1 MIAALAALIER
12 GGYAGIILLTFLETI
27 FPPLPS
33 EVFMPMAGFV
43 AARGTLTLPGVIA
56 AGTIGTLA
64 GAWFWYA
71 LGRAIGIDRM
81 RQLTARHGRWLT
93 MRPADLDRAM
103 AWFDRHGGPVMLF
116 GRMVPG
122 VRGVISVPAGVAHM
136 PLRRFLLLSG
146 LGNLIWTALLMSAGY
161 WLGADYGRVAGW
173 LAPLSN
179 LVIVLLVGGYLWRV
193 VTFRGA

>member
-1 MIAALAALIER
+1 MIEALGALIER

-43 AARGTLTLPGVIA
+43 AARGTLTLPGVII
-56 AGTIGTLA
+56 AGTLGTLA

-81 RQLTARHGRWLT
+81 RQWTARHGRWLT
-93 MRPADLDRAM
+93 MRPADLDRGM
-103 AWFDRHGGPVMLF
+103 AWFDRHGGAVMFF

-122 VRGVISVPAGVAHM
+122 VRGVISIPAGVAHM

-146 LGNLIWTALLMSAGY
+146 LGNLVWTTLLMGTGY

-173 LAPLSN
+173 LGPVSN
-179 LVIVLLVGGYLWRV
+179 LVIMALVGGYVWRV
-193 VTFRGA
+193 VTFRGE

>member
-1 MIAALAALIER
+1 VIAALAQLIER

-43 AARGTLTLPGVIA
+43 AAQGELTLAGVIA
-56 AGTIGTLA
+56 AGTVGTLA

-103 AWFDRHGGPVMLF
+103 AWFERHGGPVMLF

-122 VRGVISVPAGVAHM
+122 VRGVISIPAGVAHM
-136 PLRRFLLLSG
+136 PLRQFLLLSG
-146 LGNLIWTALLMSAGY
+146 LGNLIWTTLLMSAGY
-161 WLGADYGRVAGW
+161 WLGGDYGRVAGW

-179 LVIVLLVGGYLWRV
+179 LVIALLIGGYLWRV
-193 VTFRGA
+193 VTFRGS

>member
-56 AGTIGTLA
+56 AGTLGTLA

-122 VRGVISVPAGVAHM
+122 VRAVISIPAGVAHM

-179 LVIVLLVGGYLWRV
+179 LVIVLLVGGYVWRV
-193 VTFRGA
+193 VTFRGS

>member
-1 MIAALAALIER
+1 MIAALAQLIGR
-12 GGYAGIILLTFLETI
+12 GGYAGIVLLTFLETI

-43 AARGTLTLPGVIA
+43 AAGGPLTLPGVIA
-56 AGTIGTLA
+56 AGTLGTLA

-71 LGRAIGIDRM
+71 LGRAIGLQRM
-81 RQLTARHGRWLT
+81 RELAGRHGRWLT
-93 MRPADLDRAM
+93 LHPADIDRGI

-122 VRGVISVPAGVAHM
+122 VRGVISIPAGIAHM
-136 PLRRFLLLSG
+136 PMSRFLLLSG
-146 LGNLIWTALLMSAGY
+146 LGNLIWTTLLMSAGY

-179 LVIVLLVGGYLWRV
+179 LVIAALVATYLWRV
-193 VTFRGA
+193 ATFKPR

>member
-12 GGYAGIILLTFLETI
+12 GGYVGIILLTFLETI

-43 AARGTLTLPGVIA
+43 AARGSLTLPGVIA
-56 AGTIGTLA
+56 AGTLGTLA

-81 RQLTARHGRWLT
+81 RQLTVRHGRWLT

-103 AWFDRHGGPVMLF
+103 AWFDRYGGPVMLF

-122 VRGVISVPAGVAHM
+122 VRGVISIPAGVVHM

-179 LVIVLLVGGYLWRV
+179 LVVVLLVGGYLWRV
-193 VTFRGA
+193 VTFRGS

>member
-1 MIAALAALIER
+1 MIAALAQLIER

-43 AARGTLTLPGVIA
+43 AARGPLTLPGVIA
-56 AGTIGTLA
+56 AGTLGTLA

-71 LGRAIGIDRM
+71 LGRAIGAPRM
-81 RQLTARHGRWLT
+81 RQLAARHGRWLT
-93 MRPADLDRAM
+93 LRPSDIDRGI
-103 AWFDRHGGPVMLF
+103 AWFDRHGSAAMVF

-122 VRGVISVPAGVAHM
+122 VRGVISIPAGIAHM
-136 PLRRFLLLSG
+136 PMRRFLLLSG
-146 LGNLIWTALLMSAGY
+146 LGNLVWTSLLMGAGY

-179 LVIVLLVGGYLWRV
+179 LVIALLIVTYLWRV
-193 VTFRGA
+193 ATFKPR

>member
-43 AARGTLTLPGVIA
+43 AARGSLTLPGVIA
-56 AGTIGTLA
+56 AGTLGTLA

-81 RQLTARHGRWLT
+81 RQLTVRHGRWLT

-122 VRGVISVPAGVAHM
+122 VRGVISIPAGVAHM

-146 LGNLIWTALLMSAGY
+146 LGNLVWTTLLMSAGY

>member
-1 MIAALAALIER
+1 MIAALAQLIER

-43 AARGTLTLPGVIA
+43 AARGSLTLPGVIA

-71 LGRAIGIDRM
+71 LGRAIGLPRM
-81 RQLTARHGRWLT
+81 RELAARHGRWLT
-93 MRPADLDRAM
+93 MRPADLDRGM
-103 AWFDRHGGPVMLF
+103 AWFDRHGGPVMVF

-136 PLRRFLLLSG
+136 PLRRFLLLSS
-146 LGNLIWTALLMSAGY
+146 LGNLIWTTLLMGAGY

-173 LAPLSN
+173 LAPVSN
-179 LVIVLLVGGYLWRV
+179 VVIFGLVGAYVWRV
-193 VTFRGA
+193 VTFRAS

>member
-1 MIAALAALIER
+1 MLSWLTDLIER
-12 GGYAGIILLTFLETI
+12 GGYAGILLLTFLETI

-43 AARGTLTLPGVIA
+43 AARGTLALPGVIA

-71 LGRAIGIDRM
+71 LGRAIGLARL
-81 RQLTARHGRWLT
+81 RQLAARYGRWLT
-93 MRPADLDRAM
+93 LRPADLDRGM
-103 AWFDRHGGPVMLF
+103 AWFARHGGPVVLF

-122 VRGVISVPAGVAHM
+122 VRGVISIPAGVARM
-136 PLRRFLLLSG
+136 PAQRFLLLSG
-146 LGNLIWTALLMSAGY
+146 AGSFIWTALLMGAGY

-173 LAPLSN
+173 LAPVSN
-179 LVIVLLVGGYLWRV
+179 VVIALLVGGYLWRV
-193 VTFRGA
+193 VTFKA